1 MRALFGMWSQSN
13 PLPIASTCSC
23 TVDGVFSIE
32 CDDDDGNDDVG
43 GGGGGG
49 GGGSG

>member
-13 PLPIASTCSC
+13 PLPIARICSC
-23 TVDGVFSIE
+23 TVDGAFSIE
-32 CDDDDGNDDVG
+32 YDDADDNDDVEG

-49 GGGSG
+49 DG